1 MLRSTAN
8 RIPNYHHEKI
18 GFNYRMSD
26 ICAGIGRGPMTIV
39 NDHIAH
45 HKHVQ
50 ALYEEL
56 LKDVPG
62 IKVHGNPDSRHDS
75 NFWLGSAR

>member
-8 RIPNYHHEKI
+8 RITNYQHEKN

-26 ICAGIGRGPMTIV
+26 ICAGIGRGQMTV
-39 NDHIAH
+39 ANDHIAH

-56 LKDVPG
+56 LKDVPLLNSNG
-62 IKVHGNPDSRHDS
+62 MRGVGN
-75 NFWLGSAR
+75 